1 MTREGTVSTPPPAP
15 TTDTAPPS
23 AGRSVLAQYLALALT
38 WGASFLFIKV
48 ALTGLSP
55 AQTVLGRLALG
66 ALALNVIMLVT
77 RRRWPRRPVFW
88 AHMGVVALMLC
99 VVPFLL
105 FAWAGQYIPSGLSS
119 IYNATTPLMT
129 MLVTLAALRQERL
142 GAAGVLGLLL
152 GAAGV
157 VVVLAPWNLD
167 AETGPWWAQ
176 AACLGATFCYGLSFA
191 YTRRFVLAYGHDAPT
206 IAAAQVSLATLI
218 MLALSPLLATGPV
231 RLDLPVVASLAALGV
246 LGTGLA
252 YVWNTSVIA
261 SWGATTASTVTYLTP
276 LVGVVLGVL
285 VLGETLTWNQPV
297 GAVIVVAGIMTGQ
310 GVIGSWSGRRSP

>member
-1 MTREGTVSTPPPAP
+1 MLVP
-15 TTDTAPPS
+15 
-23 AGRSVLAQYLALALT
+23 YLALALT

-48 ALTGLSP
+48 ALSGLSP

-66 ALALNVIMLVT
+66 ALALNAIMLVT

-88 AHMGVVALMLC
+88 AHMGVVALLLC

-142 GAAGVLGLLL
+142 GATGVLGLLL

-206 IAAAQVSLATLI
+206 IAAAQVSVATLI
-218 MLALSPLLATGPV
+218 MLVLSPLLATGPV
-231 RLDLPVVASLAALGV
+231 RLDLPVVASVVALGV

-261 SWGATTASTVTYLTP
+261 RWGATAASSVTYLTP

-297 GAVIVVAGIMTGQ
+297 GAVIVVAGIMTGR

>member
-1 MTREGTVSTPPPAP
+1 MTREGTLSPSPPA
-15 TTDTAPPS
+15 TGAAPYS
-23 AGRSVLAQYLALALT
+23 TGRSVLAPYLALALT

-55 AQTVLGRLALG
+55 AQTVLGRLVLG
-66 ALALNVIMLVT
+66 ALTLVAIMLVT

-88 AHMGVVALMLC
+88 AHMGVVALVLC

-142 GAAGVLGLLL
+142 GTAGVLGLLL
-152 GAAGV
+152 GATGV
-157 VVVLAPWNLD
+157 AVVLAPWDLGGR
-167 AETGPWWAQ
+167 AGPWWAQ
-176 AACLGATFCYGLSFA
+176 AACLGATFCYGLAFA

-206 IAAAQVSLATLI
+206 VAAAQVGVAALV

-231 RLDLPVVASLAALGV
+231 RLDLPVVASMAVLGV

-261 SWGATTASTVTYLTP
+261 GWGAATASTVTYLTP
-276 LVGVVLGVL
+276 LVGVVLGVV
-285 VLGETLTWNQPV
+285 VLGETPTWNQPV

-310 GVIGSWSGRRSP
+310 GVIGSWSGRRSR

>member
-1 MTREGTVSTPPPAP
+1 MTREGTVSAPPSPP
-15 TTDTAPPS
+15 TTGAAPSS
-23 AGRSVLAQYLALALT
+23 AGRSVLAAYLALALT

-77 RRRWPRRPVFW
+77 RRRWPGRPVFW
-88 AHMGVVALMLC
+88 AHMGVIALMLC

-142 GAAGVLGLLL
+142 GTAGVLGLLL

-157 VVVLAPWNLD
+157 VVVLAPWDLG

-206 IAAAQVSLATLI
+206 VAAAQVSVAALV

-231 RLDLPVVASLAALGV
+231 RLDLPVVASMAVLGV
-246 LGTGLA
+246 FGTGLA

-261 SWGATTASTVTYLTP
+261 RWGAATASTVTYLTP
-276 LVGVVLGVL
+276 LVGVVLGVA
-285 VLGETLTWNQPV
+285 VLGETLTWNQPL